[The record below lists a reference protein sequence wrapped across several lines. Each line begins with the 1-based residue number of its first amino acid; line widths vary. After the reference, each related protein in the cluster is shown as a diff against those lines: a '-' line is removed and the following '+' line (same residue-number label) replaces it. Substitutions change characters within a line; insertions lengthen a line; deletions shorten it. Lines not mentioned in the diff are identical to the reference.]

1 MCLDRFATRVFN
13 YCLDKTIGAF
23 SRKFV
28 PGRYH
33 LPGIKHPEI
42 MQWEEYAGKA
52 FASRWIDIFFA
63 VHALPIVFFLLYVID
78 TRFGGNNT
86 GTCWMNYTLTIFTN
100 KKLHISLIFSN
111 LE

>member
-1 MCLDRFATRVFN
+1 MKILEYCVNLLFYSFMCLDRFATRVFN

-63 VHALPIVFFLLYVID
+63 VHALPIVFFCY
-78 TRFGGNNT
+78 
-86 GTCWMNYTLTIFTN
+86 M
-100 KKLHISLIFSN
+100 
-111 LE
+111 

>member
-1 MCLDRFATRVFN
+1 MKILEYCVNLLFYSFMCLDRFATRVFN
-13 YCLDKTIGAF
+13 YYLDKTIGAF

-63 VHALPIVFFLLYVID
+63 VHALPIVFFCY
-78 TRFGGNNT
+78 
-86 GTCWMNYTLTIFTN
+86 M
-100 KKLHISLIFSN
+100 
-111 LE
+111 